1 MSEIEDVVIV
11 LILSLSVYYVVMN
24 LDMRELLVMI
34 LSPFILLFIGV
45 AFCLVMVVSSL
56 IIFVS
61 WVESILPKKKRL

>member
-11 LILSLSVYYVVMN
+11 LILSLSVYYIVMN

-45 AFCLVMVVSSL
+45 AFCLVMLVSSL
-56 IIFVS
+56 IICVS